1 MPAEGLMEAQ
11 LQQLIEL
18 QTEQNELLKRH
29 LLRLRFSLAAL
40 LMLTTACCLA
50 LGYVTY
56 QIRSAG
62 RPIPTGP
69 FYPQPSPPSRV
80 ILPGIPQPSINAPFP
95 AGPQPPIN
103 PSHPISGTSRPSS
116 HT

>member
-1 MPAEGLMEAQ
+1 MEAQ

-40 LMLTTACCLA
+40 LLLTTVCCLT

-56 QIRSAG
+56 QIRDAG
-62 RPIPTGP
+62 RPIPTIQYRQRISPRPGIYPGGP
-69 FYPQPSPPSRV
+69 QVPINQSPPVSRTLRPGLT
-80 ILPGIPQPSINAPFP
+80 LPIAHS
-95 AGPQPPIN
+95 
-103 PSHPISGTSRPSS
+103 
-116 HT
+116 